1 MDDAPR
7 PTSLPDD
14 VHQLRAL
21 LARRDQQLAEQQATI
36 AALTQQ
42 RDEFYLK
49 SLRLEM
55 RLAKALKQAFGP
67 RADRIGDAAQM
78 FLDFGQSLE
87 SLPIHRRDLPP
98 EAVESPARSRPV
110 SRRLRTRGRR
120 DIGSL
125 DHLPLIEQK
134 YELTGGL
141 CLCPACQSPRE
152 KIGEQVSY
160 TIEHVPA
167 SFVRIRHIQY
177 KYACRCCEQNG
188 DPPQIELAVKTGGS
202 PIDKGLPGPGL
213 LAYLAT
219 SKYADY
225 LPLHR
230 LQGIFERNGFELDR
244 STMCLWMAD
253 VARLVRPIYDLMVQR
268 VLQSHVLATDDT
280 ILPLLQP
287 GRTRKARMWL
297 YQGDDSQPYNV
308 FDFTV
313 SRSRDG
319 PNRFLNGFSGVLLA
333 DAYGGYDG
341 IVLDRDLRRA
351 GCWSHARRKFVEAEP
366 TAPDLART
374 ILRPIEG
381 LFDIEARAK
390 GFADGDRLD
399 RRRAESQPILDALH
413 TLFVEQKTRLLPK
426 HPMAEAIGY
435 ALNQWQELTRFTTDG
450 AVPIHNNLAE
460 QQMKRI
466 ALLRK
471 NALFVGTVRGGET
484 AAVIS
489 TITSSCRRHDINP
502 QVYLTQLLIGL
513 QDTPI
518 SQLDQW
524 LPDRW
529 KIAQTDRVP
538 NSPATPSPA
547 PTAN

>member
-1 MDDAPR
+1 MVVMDDANPL
-7 PTSLPDD
+7 TSLPDD
-14 VHQLRAL
+14 IHQLKSFIV
-21 LARRDQQLAEQQATI
+21 QQQATI

-49 SLRLEM
+49 NLKLEV
-55 RLAKALKQAFGP
+55 RLAKALKQAYGP
-67 RADRIGDAAQM
+67 RADCVSDAAQM
-78 FLDFGQSLE
+78 FLNFGEKLE
-87 SLPIHRRDLPP
+87 ALPIRHGDVPP
-98 EAVESPARSRPV
+98 EENTAEPATVQRPA
-110 SRRLRTRGRR
+110 SRRIRTRGRR

-125 DHLPLIEQK
+125 DNLPIFEQK
-134 YELTGGL
+134 YELTGDL
-141 CLCPACQSPRE
+141 CRCPACQQQRE
-152 KIGEQVSY
+152 KIGEQISY
-160 TIEHVPA
+160 TIEHIPA
-167 SFVRIRHIQY
+167 SLLRIKHIQY
-177 KYACRCCEQNG
+177 KYACPHCEHNG
-188 DPPQIELAVKTGGS
+188 DHPQIELAEKTSGS
-202 PIDKGLPGPGL
+202 PIDRGMPGPGL
-213 LAYLAT
+213 LAYIAT

-230 LQGIFERNGFELDR
+230 LQGIFARHGFDLDR

-280 ILPLLQP
+280 IMPLLEP
-287 GRTRKARMWL
+287 GRTRKARMWI

-308 FDFTV
+308 FDFTI

-319 PNRFLNGFSGVLLA
+319 PKRFLEGFTGALLA

-341 IVLDRDLRRA
+341 IVLDQDLRRA
-351 GCWSHARRKFVEAEP
+351 GCWSHARRKFIEAET
-366 TAPDLART
+366 TAPDLARK
-374 ILRPIEG
+374 ILRLIRN
-381 LFDIEARAK
+381 LFDIETRAK
-390 GFADGDRLD
+390 GLPDSDRLD
-399 RRRAESQPILDALH
+399 LRRAESQPIVNGLH
-413 TLFVEQKTRLLPK
+413 AIFVDEKARLLPK

-435 ALNQWQELTRFTTDG
+435 ALNQWEPLTLFTSDG

-489 TITSSCRRHDINP
+489 SITSTCQRHEINP
-502 QVYLTQLLIGL
+502 QVYLTQLLAGL
-513 QDTPI
+513 QRTPI

-529 KIAQTDRVP
+529 KVAQAGGQAAESPETTP
-538 NSPATPSPA
+538 N
-547 PTAN
+547 